1 MANNITRT
9 MNVYRVQAFD
19 VVEDD
24 ERMVVNTIADCECVD
39 ASMTKGKARAVLA
52 KANGSAMPRGCT
64 VKWAVVG
71 RITYAMPLE
80 DFIAAATVLET
91 E

>member
-19 VVEDD
+19 ITEEDG
-24 ERMVVNTIADCECVD
+24 RMVVDTIADCECVD
-39 ASMTKGKARAVLA
+39 ASMTKGKARAALA
-52 KANGSAMPRGCT
+52 NAAGNPMPRGCT
-64 VKWAVVG
+64 VKWDVVG
-71 RITYAMPLE
+71 RITYAMPLD

>member
-9 MNVYRVQAFD
+9 MNVYKIQAFD
-19 VVEDD
+19 IAEDGGRMGVE
-24 ERMVVNTIADCECVD
+24 VIAQCECVD
-39 ASMTKGKARAVLA
+39 ASLTKSKARAALA
-52 KANGSAMPRGCT
+52 NAAGNPMPRGCT
-64 VKWAVVG
+64 VKWDVVG

>member
-9 MNVYRVQAFD
+9 MNVYKIQAFD
-19 VVEDD
+19 IAEDGGRMLVE
-24 ERMVVNTIADCECVD
+24 VIAQCECVE

-52 KANGSAMPRGCT
+52 KVNGEPMPRGCT
-64 VKWAVVG
+64 VKWEVVG

-80 DFIAAATVLET
+80 DFIATASVLET